1 MKINVINDKYGKIIY
16 DESIWTGKKIIT
28 INGKQLTKLSKST
41 FSYDFDGEEIVI
53 NLKGNLM
60 TGSSIIIKNDCIQLV
75 PKTLWWEYVLVFLP
89 FIFII
94 VWSSFPATAEIFPL
108 IGGFMG
114 GAIAGVIA
122 VVSMFLMKIVKK
134 RIFKFLIGLGLG
146 LTSIMI
152 CYMFAIII
160 LMMANAVL

>member
-28 INGKQLTKLSKST
+28 INGKQLTKLSKSN
-41 FSYDFDGEEIVI
+41 FSYDIDGEEIVI

-60 TGSSIIIKNDCIQLV
+60 TGSSIFIKSDCIQLV
-75 PKTLWWEYVLVFLP
+75 PKTMWWEYVLVFLP

-94 VWSSFPATAEIFPL
+94 VWSSIPATAEIFPL